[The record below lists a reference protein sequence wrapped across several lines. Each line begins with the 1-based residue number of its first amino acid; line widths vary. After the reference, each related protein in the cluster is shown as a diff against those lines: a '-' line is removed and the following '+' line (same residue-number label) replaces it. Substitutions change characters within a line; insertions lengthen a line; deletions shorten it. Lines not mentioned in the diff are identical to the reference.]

1 MENPIR
7 KLREHLGL
15 NQHQFADLVG
25 RSYASIQGYESGKRV
40 PPEVVER
47 MKTVAAERGL
57 ADVAL
62 VLSGDQWQ
70 VRRVLHPGETLISR
84 PVAADPHSYT
94 AYNPRN
100 KMWHDMLE
108 RILESGDEKAIK
120 AVEPN
125 LIIFH
130 AWVAER
136 YPQKPAK
143 KSAKG

>member
-1 MENPIR
+1 MDNPVR
-7 KLREHLGL
+7 NLREHLGI

-40 PPEVVER
+40 PPEVIER
-47 MKTVAAERGL
+47 MKTIAAERGL

-62 VLSGDQWQ
+62 ILSSEEWQ
-70 VRRVLHPGETLISR
+70 VRHVLHPGETLIGAR
-84 PVAADPHSYT
+84 PVPVPATNS

-100 KMWHDMLE
+100 ARWHDMLE
-108 RILESGDEKAIK
+108 AILESGDEKAIK

-125 LIIFH
+125 LAIFY
-130 AWVAER
+130 AWVTER
-136 YPQKPAK
+136 HPQKPAK